1 MQKRRKDWLE
11 TQVLTKD
18 FISYKI
24 IYKSLRKE
32 RNVVHVTIGLL
43 LLKLSLFLCVC
54 VSFLFIWNVTYSTGR
69 RFPLRIFLN
78 ILSKTTP
85 VLVHNKYLVVS
96 PCNFWLATLFP
107 SILLTAYFFLLTS
120 SEEMAEIL
128 STWTENRKQENKKIV
143 QVKEKKKIAKINPHE
158 THLEV
163 SQACRNLVP
172 KSLPIYKSFCWVQSK
187 LKNSKVASVFYCRN
201 TYHLIFEGIYGT
213 FSQVWLTS
221 SIYHDKNENPGH
233 SRIFL
238 DGVTM
243 CKLSYKG
250 FSCILFLFVLS
261 IIYSCSH
268 GKLYISIP
276 WSLSCLYF
284 SVSTSLC
291 SLIALLKSG
300 SDFSLVVSNNLMF
313 QVHAVTFCD
322 LHHGSC
328 LWNQIVGLALRFTL
342 NDCSAIFFH
351 KSAIRIGLRVW

>member
-128 STWTENRKQENKKIV
+128 STWTENRKQENKKTV
-143 QVKEKKKIAKINPHE
+143 QVKKKKKKLRKLILTKRILKCHRHAE
-158 THLEV
+158 TL
-163 SQACRNLVP
+163 CR
-172 KSLPIYKSFCWVQSK
+172 
-187 LKNSKVASVFYCRN
+187 
-201 TYHLIFEGIYGT
+201 
-213 FSQVWLTS
+213 
-221 SIYHDKNENPGH
+221 
-233 SRIFL
+233 
-238 DGVTM
+238 
-243 CKLSYKG
+243 
-250 FSCILFLFVLS
+250 
-261 IIYSCSH
+261 
-268 GKLYISIP
+268 
-276 WSLSCLYF
+276 
-284 SVSTSLC
+284 SLC
-291 SLIALLKSG
+291 RYTR
-300 SDFSLVVSNNLMF
+300 VSAESKAN
-313 QVHAVTFCD
+313 
-322 LHHGSC
+322 
-328 LWNQIVGLALRFTL
+328 
-342 NDCSAIFFH
+342 
-351 KSAIRIGLRVW
+351 